1 MPPCF
6 SAASEGLNAA
16 SNDNMA
22 AASVRTLRM
31 VLSLGIPASWWA
43 VDAKGIPW
51 QGVQATA
58 TIEGRHWHFGLI
70 GSLGA
75 AVRHLGRHLSKR
87 PAGVAAPSNLPGVF
101 DLRQYANAR
110 IIEVIGSA

>member
-31 VLSLGIPASWWA
+31 VLSLGIPASWRA

-58 TIEGRHWHFGLI
+58 TIEGGI
-70 GSLGA
+70 GT
-75 AVRHLGRHLSKR
+75 
-87 PAGVAAPSNLPGVF
+87 
-101 DLRQYANAR
+101 
-110 IIEVIGSA
+110 SA